1 MFFFLNCEINHKTPV
16 YLANKKEYFME
27 MDHMCKVFYALVHT
41 NKSSQFTMQQNKQGL
56 GFCAQQKGNLET
68 QLKLS

>member
-1 MFFFLNCEINHKTPV
+1 
-16 YLANKKEYFME
+16 ME

>member
-1 MFFFLNCEINHKTPV
+1 MEI
-16 YLANKKEYFME
+16 
-27 MDHMCKVFYALVHT
+27 DHMCKV
-41 NKSSQFTMQQNKQGL
+41 FTMQQNKQGL